1 MTKNAIRIAALL
13 CALACLFV
21 RATRA
26 DVRGLVNDSKIT
38 WSGSPTVIYLND
50 DGTTASAAAY
60 KHLVLKFTDTST
72 AGSLTIGDT
81 VRASARVLVVGGGGA
96 GGTSKT
102 TTYGCGGGGG
112 AGGLIETNLTLVGDT
127 YAIAVGAGGQMY
139 TGGADVAVGENG
151 TASSFAAVT
160 AKGGG
165 GGGAQSV
172 GNDGASGGGGSS
184 SYNTSTSA
192 KQNNDGGVGESGQG
206 HNGGAGKTNK
216 YGGGGGGAGDDG
228 GNTSGADG
236 PGEGGIGIASDILLD
251 ELGQAIYYAGGGSGG
266 SGVADM
272 TSNAGKGGGGRGAG
286 KGDSKAGNGT
296 DGLGGGGGGGGN
308 VSVGG
313 KGGDGV
319 VIVRI
324 TDANEVKVDVPVI
337 NDLTYTG
344 NNISISWGNVYEY
357 VSGTTN
363 ATVVDNYSFFVRPAT
378 DCEWKDNGGS
388 EAREVP
394 WKIVQLKL
402 DMPTVATDLVYGGT
416 NQVGVVIG
424 AEAAKYCELSS
435 GSATNAT
442 NAGVYNYTISIK
454 SEHVGNVVWDDDST
468 EAKGSW
474 TIAQIVVTRPMP
486 NTGLAYDGTEKQGF
500 SSLDYAR
507 YKLTA
512 GETNATAGG
521 SHPFTFKLLGN
532 DDAENYVWD
541 TNPRSAEPYS
551 GEWTIAPAANAVT
564 VSMDGWRL
572 NTTPNEPTIMATWGS
587 NTVHYAYGLG
597 ENAGDITDWVDS
609 TSLINTDGVW
619 TVMAMIDA
627 TANWNGATNT
637 AQFTIWDDPI
647 KLFRDSVDIKIAGA
661 TETLTNFPALVR
673 ISEKRLVGFLYSR
686 AGSDGSNLVFLDGD
700 NSLPHEVDTWSPSGE
715 SLVWVLIP
723 ELPPEGKTITMA
735 WNLKEGRTPPKNDPK
750 QVWNDNYVGVWHMN
764 ASGKTIA
771 DTTGHNNGTLSGS
784 ATTASGKIG
793 SAASYPTSGA
803 YITCGTTQPNSELVA
818 GFTVAG
824 WINSQSYSGRK
835 DLFGKNAFIAIRTES
850 GASSL
855 TVTTPSIKDHTVS
868 TSLPAAG
875 SWFHYALTFVPGT
888 SGLNFYINGNLV
900 NTQDASNL
908 GNQTAAGEMWL
919 GKSQFNYYFTGL
931 LDEYRL
937 SKTIR
942 SKGWIEAEY
951 ATVADEGF
959 SSQASA
965 VVRDGVKLNY
975 WLVEP
980 AMDKTLWD
988 AKDTPGVVT
997 NLEKVALAF
1006 GGVSNV
1012 VYSVYDPTQTFEST
1026 TNITEAGYYRI
1037 VFLPTET
1044 EGYEPISYAIDIH
1057 VVKSQPYTNI
1067 GGTNG
1072 DSGRILLM
1080 NRDRNSACPIEN
1092 QSDDVTG
1099 KGRPTF
1105 WQFINKDGSGLP
1117 YNLRAGTET
1126 ILWKSQYSEKL
1137 WHLINCRHGNTNPQ
1151 GAKGVKDINGNV
1163 IPATY
1168 TKTPE
1173 LLDDKQNYLPYST
1186 SSYDVSDED
1195 TRANPSTA
1203 GQIVMRNMGDTNDV
1217 SACAVV
1223 YSSCFTNGIGT
1234 IYFDAVN
1241 GWCRPTEDYDSY
1253 KLVVEIATNTIDK
1266 LHPPT
1271 DEYSDIIT
1279 TTTNFVPS
1287 AVDAEVLIPEVTTVT
1302 NQYANLEW
1310 IAVTNMIPFKRDGTS
1325 NFVRESAT
1333 NELRLAVTTGGTMD
1347 NFYRVVVPLDISDP
1361 IRFRIRRVSYDVN
1374 YSEDTSSFIL
1384 LDNVI
1389 ASIPAMRGD
1398 LVSAGHRSE
1407 EKRSAQVLG
1416 WELAT
1421 SVPYPSIGDDEI
1433 TGYAKPVF
1441 TLNVGDGTTP
1451 DTNKF
1456 FASATMHYCWRYL
1469 NQTNDVW
1476 KSVELDPDDGFK
1488 SYSALDLP
1496 VPLRAGDVEYWFEY
1510 WSQAPFYKYVDYSG
1524 ASNAAIDYTEDR
1536 GILTNKLNAA
1546 GLESCGTD
1554 WFFRV
1559 RDGKSDY
1566 SGFDIV
1572 YRRGESAA
1580 PARAH
1585 MSLVSDHVWRGF
1597 VQTMTNQV
1605 GQISYRVEAL
1615 DRQTEPFAEYS
1626 PSTNYLYCTTENP
1639 TLPVSDALYDG
1650 TDESWSTL
1658 TLDAATGYVMFQI
1671 DDSASPMALTI
1682 VHADYQNF
1690 NAWSD
1695 AFGSIFVGNSTE
1707 DAAKSGTSPKKREFV
1722 QDFDTWNAM
1731 PATDVDW
1738 QFSHFPDI
1746 RYMLDRTAYEP
1757 FASDSDS
1764 FWSVGPGMWVSKMY
1778 KNDTDGSGVALQME
1792 GCGKGYLQ
1800 FIDKDAAPRGIES
1813 IKFNARLGQFVRLE
1827 DFSYYW
1833 GDNISA
1839 MQNYTFITRSAFD
1852 CKSNRFRGNA
1862 SLSLIAN
1869 YVPTKGCYEARFEW
1883 IGTALKDNVNNN
1895 RGQRLCLYRW
1905 NVNGSTGKTAST
1917 LIAAWTNNVAI
1928 PNGVDGFKVGN
1939 KYLPYFIS
1947 VSNATDRVYVM
1958 TGVRLKKAN
1967 NNNDNTV
1974 GIALNQQPWDS
1985 GNDGANWYGIC
1996 YIDNTANRLK
2006 KGTYGVLS
2014 ANCEGV
2020 FAKPQIATGVLPLPE
2035 TPSAGQS
2042 KPFTNKPLNISSLFA
2057 STDTYKSCVDD
2068 FKGDEPNWFIKPGR
2082 MATTN
2087 STTDVDL
2094 NAIWSSAPAQK
2105 LQIYFGTAGRADW
2118 DKPAWEG
2125 DLDGFGDKS
2134 FNLSFYTNA
2143 NCSVKFAVA
2152 GDFDDVRTD
2161 VVIDS
2166 VSIRQ
2171 WRGDNY
2177 TNVGRDIVPDWI
2189 DPYEDSTTNPG
2200 YGMTNWIFT
2209 SAWTT
2214 NTVSGSGSNVKTN
2227 GMILLSAKR
2236 TQSGAVSSIR
2246 SPLMDGYDMG
2256 QQNYRGIGLGMVSY
2270 NYENAQKNARLL
2282 VQIATNKVDRS
2293 RLKDLDAL
2301 ASGSWTT
2308 IATNDFSKMT
2318 DAERKSGNISTYIGL
2333 HGVKGL
2339 MRIVVDPALV
2349 DEVAG
2354 KTDPSEF
2361 GEVFVSKVVCR
2372 DEPPL
2377 DSGCW
2382 WGWNLR
2388 TVGTIAGRDEE
2399 KKMFLPDFAL
2409 DPVDVGMSLALN
2421 NSVTAD
2427 VDEEDK
2433 ETYKQNV
2440 PFVQTPT
2447 FTSNIVGEVA
2457 FKARKYDVNKS
2468 QPASVTLYGMDTS
2481 SGTERWVSIT
2491 NFVVTANTY
2500 EPFSYKTDPGSNYA
2514 AFRLG
2519 VSGVKDVSGSGLV
2532 VPVEYD
2538 DPVRVLIDEVFV
2550 CEAVR
2555 ARMAFRNVGAFRS
2568 KLSETG
2574 YVPNVPSA
2582 AEQPLCNEGWGVQ
2595 CEVFAAQLENEID
2608 TTRPPAVILHWFEGD
2623 SPWGFGSWKD
2633 KTVREGHHQAPLA
2646 PATGTNLIYR
2656 SSYQTASDAVI
2667 PMSTVPGTIIQYM
2680 LEVRYYQVG
2689 STTAV
2694 TNWLAAGSRS
2704 EGWER
2709 PSWYRG
2715 VDYNAD
2721 LGGNRIDRFA
2731 AYNILDTVPPGWA
2744 WINEVNI
2751 YGLYN
2756 DEWDND
2762 EDDAQFVEI
2771 AVPVESD
2778 ITGWK
2783 VRLLGANTEDKSGTI
2798 VTNIIA
2804 EFGTSELPGAKPGNI
2819 GEASRMVFR
2828 VIACPKAMT
2837 SGTLKTSDGT
2847 LDATWDFS
2855 QNYTDTFMRNGR
2867 IMEVDPFGIQLV
2879 RPSNIVEHEITCI
2892 GTNFYGSMV
2901 GYEQYYSPTNTVEY
2915 FRKHMRDSGMF
2926 YAGEDCGNRNAAGNF
2941 RSLGVF
2947 TGNGATSNEWNNTMK
2962 RTPGHINEEQTINS
2976 DLRPTPNGES
2986 ILVFCSLDPTVGHIR
3001 QTVGDAVETNTT
3013 QTIYLKR
3020 GSDNGTNIV
3029 YTVDQWYELASVTTN
3044 GQFASFTS
3052 LAEPRKYV
3060 VTVGVGASN
3069 NVSVIASAKVEDRL
3083 QRDFGLTDDNRYTTA
3098 ILDWLTQGTDLYGN
3112 KWPNG
3117 DSGEI
3122 FLADFIRPDNSVITN
3137 LNLTQM
3143 YWLDMDPTI
3152 GNLALKG
3159 YVSDG
3164 PSLIGMAS
3172 QGGTGYSNLRF
3183 NVFMQITNRA
3193 SGAAWAPYA
3202 LRGLEPGMS
3211 SFGYTNRN
3219 TASGWKSAT
3228 FKMVGFILNEH
3239 TGIYSRD
3246 NWVPLRWFV
3255 FTPESF
3261 RKPGSAKPFTCTIDI
3276 VDPFSKSSPAWTAGW
3291 YDWAQ
3296 EHGKPQDF
3304 YFWCLDE
3311 RLEPISVE
3319 VLKEENPCE

>member
-1 MTKNAIRIAALL
+1 
-13 CALACLFV
+13 
-21 RATRA
+21 
-26 DVRGLVNDSKIT
+26 
-38 WSGSPTVIYLND
+38 
-50 DGTTASAAAY
+50 
-60 KHLVLKFTDTST
+60 
-72 AGSLTIGDT
+72 
-81 VRASARVLVVGGGGA
+81 
-96 GGTSKT
+96 
-102 TTYGCGGGGG
+102 
-112 AGGLIETNLTLVGDT
+112 
-127 YAIAVGAGGQMY
+127 
-139 TGGADVAVGENG
+139 
-151 TASSFAAVT
+151 
-160 AKGGG
+160 
-165 GGGAQSV
+165 
-172 GNDGASGGGGSS
+172 
-184 SYNTSTSA
+184 
-192 KQNNDGGVGESGQG
+192 
-206 HNGGAGKTNK
+206 
-216 YGGGGGGAGDDG
+216 
-228 GNTSGADG
+228 
-236 PGEGGIGIASDILLD
+236 
-251 ELGQAIYYAGGGSGG
+251 
-266 SGVADM
+266 
-272 TSNAGKGGGGRGAG
+272 
-286 KGDSKAGNGT
+286 
-296 DGLGGGGGGGGN
+296 
-308 VSVGG
+308 
-313 KGGDGV
+313 
-319 VIVRI
+319 
-324 TDANEVKVDVPVI
+324 
-337 NDLTYTG
+337 
-344 NNISISWGNVYEY
+344 
-357 VSGTTN
+357 
-363 ATVVDNYSFFVRPAT
+363 
-378 DCEWKDNGGS
+378 
-388 EAREVP
+388 
-394 WKIVQLKL
+394 
-402 DMPTVATDLVYGGT
+402 
-416 NQVGVVIG
+416 
-424 AEAAKYCELSS
+424 
-435 GSATNAT
+435 
-442 NAGVYNYTISIK
+442 
-454 SEHVGNVVWDDDST
+454 
-468 EAKGSW
+468 
-474 TIAQIVVTRPMP
+474 
-486 NTGLAYDGTEKQGF
+486 
-500 SSLDYAR
+500 
-507 YKLTA
+507 
-512 GETNATAGG
+512 
-521 SHPFTFKLLGN
+521 
-532 DDAENYVWD
+532 
-541 TNPRSAEPYS
+541 
-551 GEWTIAPAANAVT
+551 
-564 VSMDGWRL
+564 MDGWRID
-572 NTTPNEPTIMATWGS
+572 TAPNKPTITATWGS

-597 ENAGDITDWVDS
+597 ENVGDITDWVDS

-619 TVMAMIDA
+619 TVMAMIPPS
-627 TANWNGATNT
+627 ANWDGATNT
-637 AQFTIWDDPI
+637 SQFVIWDDPI

-673 ISEKRLVGFLYSR
+673 ISEERFVGFLYSR
-686 AGSDGSNLVFLDGD
+686 AGSDGSNLIFLDGD
-700 NSLPHEVDTWSPSGE
+700 NSLPHEVDTWNPSGE

-723 ELPPEGKTITMA
+723 ELPPGGKTITMA
-735 WNLKEGRTPPKNDPK
+735 WNLKEGRTPPENDPK
-750 QVWNDNYVGVWHMN
+750 KVWSGYVGVWHMTGAN
-764 ASGKTIA
+764 DSAAGAST
-771 DTTGHNNGTLSGS
+771 GTLGNK
-784 ATTASGKIG
+784 TTAVDGILGGALFAKQQGEPLILVQASEAVNSVTGGAFTVSFYTKYNATSHG
-793 SAASYPTSGA
+793 SAAQYLFSRRSVLGDAGYALCINGGLTSSATQFIDCFGA
-803 YITCGTTQPNSELVA
+803 A
-818 GFTVAG
+818 
-824 WINSQSYSGRK
+824 SGRYSINDAK
-835 DLFGKNAFIAIRTES
+835 PMTKS
-850 GASSL
+850 GSD
-855 TVTTPSIKDHTVS
+855 VWVRNDVVY
-868 TSLPAAG
+868 TSNRLY
-875 SWFHYALTFVPGT
+875 W
-888 SGLNFYINGNLV
+888 YINGEELYW
-900 NTQDASNL
+900 TKDMSAGFSN
-908 GNQTAAGEMWL
+908 GT
-919 GKSQFNYYFTGL
+919 TGL
-931 LDEYRL
+931 LGIGGLAKAGSDSNINGAMDEFRIH
-937 SKTIR
+937 SGTPDVSRIA
-942 SKGWIEAEY
+942 AEY

-965 VVRDGVKLNY
+965 VVRDGLKLNY

-980 AMDKTLWD
+980 AMDKTSWD
-988 AKDTPGVVT
+988 AKDSPGVVT
-997 NLEKVALAF
+997 NLEDVALAF
-1006 GGVSNV
+1006 GGVSNI
-1012 VYSVYDPTQTFEST
+1012 VYSVNDPTQTFEST

-1072 DSGRILLM
+1072 DSGRVLLM
-1080 NRDRNSACPIEN
+1080 NRDKNSDCPIEN
-1092 QSDDVTG
+1092 QSDDITDSG
-1099 KGRPTF
+1099 YPTF
-1105 WQFINKDGSGLP
+1105 WQFVNNDGSGLP
-1117 YNLRAGTET
+1117 YNLRTGTET
-1126 ILWKSQYSEKL
+1126 ILWKTQYSEKL
-1137 WHLINCRHGNTNPQ
+1137 WHLVNCRHGNTNPQ
-1151 GAKGVKDINGNV
+1151 GAKGVKDVNDNV

-1168 TKTPE
+1168 TKTPT
-1173 LLDDKQNYLPYST
+1173 LLEGTQNYLPYST
-1186 SSYDVSDED
+1186 SSYDVADED
-1195 TRANPSTA
+1195 TKANPSTA

-1217 SACAVV
+1217 SACAIV

-1241 GWCRPTEDYDSY
+1241 GWCRPTEEDYDNY

-1271 DEYSDIIT
+1271 DEYSDIIIK
-1279 TTTNFVPS
+1279 TTNFVAS
-1287 AVDAEVLIPEVTTVT
+1287 AVNPEELIMEVTTVT

-1310 IAVTNMIPFKRDGTS
+1310 VAVTNIIPFKRDGTP
-1325 NFVRESAT
+1325 NFVREPAT

-1361 IRFRIRRVSYDVN
+1361 IRFRIRRISHDANYAEDV
-1374 YSEDTSSFIL
+1374 SSFIL
-1384 LDNVI
+1384 LDNII

-1421 SVPYPSIGDDEI
+1421 SVPYPSVGDDDI

-1441 TLNVGDGTTP
+1441 TLNAGDGSTP

-1456 FASATMHYCWRYL
+1456 FASATMHYRWRYL

-1476 KSVELDPDDGFK
+1476 KTVDLDPTDGFK

-1524 ASNAAIDYTEDR
+1524 ASNAEIDYTEDR
-1536 GILTNKLNAA
+1536 GVLTNKLNAA
-1546 GLESCGTD
+1546 GLESCGSD

-1566 SGFDIV
+1566 SGFDII

-1580 PARAH
+1580 PERAH
-1585 MSLVSDHVWRGF
+1585 MALVGDHVWRGF

-1626 PSTNYLYCTTENP
+1626 PSTNYLYCTTANP
-1639 TLPVSDALYDG
+1639 PLPVSDALHEG

-1658 TLDAATGYVMFQI
+1658 TLDATTGYVMFQI

-1695 AFGSIFVGNSTE
+1695 AFGTVFVGNSTE
-1707 DAAKSGTSPKKREFV
+1707 DASKSGTSPKKREFV

-1746 RYMLDRTAYEP
+1746 RYMLGRTAYEP
-1757 FASDSDS
+1757 FAADSDNY
-1764 FWSVGPGMWVSKMY
+1764 WSVGPGMWVSKLY
-1778 KNDTDGSGVALQME
+1778 KNDTDNSGVALQME

-1839 MQNYTFITRSAFD
+1839 MQNYTFVTRSAFD
-1852 CKSNRFRGNA
+1852 CKSNKFRGNA
-1862 SLSLIAN
+1862 SLSLVAN
-1869 YVPTKGCYEARFEW
+1869 YVPNRGCYEARFEW

-1895 RGQRLCLYRW
+1895 KGQRLCLYRW

-1947 VSNATDRVYVM
+1947 VSNANDRVYVM
-1958 TGVRLKKAN
+1958 TGVRLKKPN
-1967 NNNDNTV
+1967 SGNDNDV
-1974 GIALNQQPWDS
+1974 YIALNAHPWDS
-1985 GNDGANWYGIC
+1985 GKDSANWYGIC
-1996 YIDNTANRLK
+1996 YVDNTANRLK

-2020 FAKPQIATGVLPLPE
+2020 FAKPQISSNVLPP
-2035 TPSAGQS
+2035 PDAPAVGQF
-2042 KPFTNKPLNISSLFA
+2042 KRFEKWTLNISSLFPDPD
-2057 STDTYKSCVDD
+2057 THNTYKSCVDD
-2068 FKGDEPNWFIKPGR
+2068 FKGDEPNWYIKPGR
-2082 MATTN
+2082 MSTTN
-2087 STTDVDL
+2087 STTEADL
-2094 NAIWSSAPAQK
+2094 NAILSSAPAQK

-2118 DKPAWEG
+2118 DKPVWEG
-2125 DLDGFGDKS
+2125 DLDGYGDKS
-2134 FNLSFYTNA
+2134 FNLPFYTNA

-2189 DPYEDSTTNPG
+2189 DPYEDSGANPG

-2214 NTVSGSGSNVKTN
+2214 NTVSGSGANVKTN

-2246 SPLMDGYDMG
+2246 SPLMDGYD
-2256 QQNYRGIGLGMVSY
+2256 NFRGIGLGMISY

-2282 VQIATNKVDRS
+2282 VQIATNKVDRA
-2293 RLKDLDAL
+2293 RLRDLDAP
-2301 ASGSWTT
+2301 APGSWTT

-2354 KTDPSEF
+2354 KTDTSAF

-2388 TVGTIAGRDEE
+2388 TVGTVAGRDEE
-2399 KKMFLPDFAL
+2399 KRMFLPDFAL

-2457 FKARKYDVNKS
+2457 FKARKYDANRS

-2481 SGTERWVSIT
+2481 GMTEQWVAIT
-2491 NFVVTANTY
+2491 NFIVSASTY
-2500 EPFSYKTDPGSNYA
+2500 ESFAYKTDPGSNYA

-2519 VSGVKDVSGSGLV
+2519 VSGVKGVSGSGLV

-2574 YVPNVPSA
+2574 YVPDVPSA

-2608 TTRPPAVILHWFEGD
+2608 TSRKPAVILHWFEGD

-2633 KTVREGHHQAPLA
+2633 KTAREGHHQAPLA

-2656 SSYQTASDAVI
+2656 SSYQTAPDAVI

-2680 LEVRYYQVG
+2680 LEVRYYQIG
-2689 STTAV
+2689 SSTTV
-2694 TNWLAAGSRS
+2694 TNWLAAGTRS

-2715 VDYNAD
+2715 IDYNAD
-2721 LGGNRIDRFA
+2721 LGGNGKDRFA

-2751 YGLYN
+2751 HGTYD
-2756 DEWDND
+2756 DEWVNS
-2762 EDDAQFVEI
+2762 EENAQFVEI

-2778 ITGWK
+2778 ISGWK
-2783 VRLLGANTEDKSGTI
+2783 VRLLGANTEDSSGTI
-2798 VTNIIA
+2798 VTNVIA
-2804 EFGTSELPGAKPGNI
+2804 EFGTSELPGTKPGNL
-2819 GEASRMVFR
+2819 GEASSMVFR
-2828 VIACPKAMT
+2828 VIACPRAMV

-2855 QNYTDTFMRNGR
+2855 DNFTDTFMRSGR

-2915 FRKHMRDSGMF
+2915 FHKYMRDSGMF
-2926 YAGEDCGNRNAAGNF
+2926 YVGEDCADRNAAGKF

-2947 TGNGATSNEWNNTMK
+2947 SGNGATTNEWNNTMA
-2962 RTPGHINEEQTINS
+2962 RTPGRINEDQTINS

-2986 ILVFCSLDPTVGHIR
+2986 ILVFCSLDPVVGHIR
-3001 QTVGDAVETNTT
+3001 QTVGDAVETNAT

-3020 GSDNGTNIV
+3020 GSENGTNIV

-3044 GQFASFTS
+3044 GQFASFS
-3052 LAEPRKYV
+3052 PLAEPRKYV

-3069 NVSVIASAKVEDRL
+3069 NVSVVAAAKVEDRL
-3083 QRDFGLTDDNRYTTA
+3083 QRDFGLTGDNPYTPA
-3098 ILDWLTQGTDLYGN
+3098 ILDWLEKGTDLYGN
-3112 KWPNG
+3112 EWPNK
-3117 DSGEI
+3117 DSNDI
-3122 FLADFIRPDNSVITN
+3122 LLADFIRPDDSVITN

-3172 QGGTGYSNLRF
+3172 QGGSGYSNLRF
-3183 NVFMQITNRA
+3183 DVFMQITNRA

-3202 LRGLEPGMS
+3202 LRGLEPGLS

-3219 TASGWKSAT
+3219 TAAGWKSAT
-3228 FKMVGFILNEH
+3228 FKMVGFILTEH

>member
-1 MTKNAIRIAALL
+1 MTKNATRIAALL

-38 WSGSPTVIYLND
+38 WSGATPIYLNA
-50 DGTTASAAAY
+50 DGTTATAAAY
-60 KHLVLKFTDTST
+60 DHLVLKFTDTST

-96 GGTSKT
+96 GGTSKVT
-102 TTYGCGGGGG
+102 ATYGCGGGGG
-112 AGGLIETNLTLVGDT
+112 AGGFVEATQTLVGGT
-127 YAIAVGAGGQMY
+127 YPITVGAGGPMY
-139 TGGADVAVGENG
+139 TGTDDVAIGENG
-151 TASSFAAVT
+151 TASSFAEIT

-172 GNDGASGGGGSS
+172 GNNGASGGGGSYS
-184 SYNTSTSA
+184 SETR
-192 KQNNDGGVGESGQG
+192 
-206 HNGGAGKTNK
+206 NGGAGEAGQGNAGGNGEAAK
-216 YGGGGGGAGDDG
+216 YGAGGGGAGAAGNKASSAGPGKGGNGMASDIILDDG
-228 GNTSGADG
+228 GNS
-236 PGEGGIGIASDILLD
+236 IF
-251 ELGQAIYYAGGGSGG
+251 YAGGGAGG
-266 SGVADM
+266 SA
-272 TSNAGKGGGGRGAG
+272 NALKANGGKGGGGNGAIG
-286 KGDSKAGNGT
+286 GASSVEAKPGT

-308 VSVGG
+308 VCVGG

-324 TDANEVKVDVPVI
+324 TDANEVKIVVPTI
-337 NDLTYTG
+337 NDFTYTG
-344 NNISISWGNVYEY
+344 DNISVSLGIAYEY
-357 VSGTTN
+357 VSGKTN
-363 ATVVDNYSFFVRPAT
+363 ETAVGNYSFFVKPAT
-378 DCEWKDNGGS
+378 NFEWKDNGGS

-402 DMPTVATDLVYGGT
+402 DMPTVATDLVYGET

-424 AEAAKYCELSS
+424 ADAAKYCELSS
-435 GSATNAT
+435 GSETNAT
-442 NAGVYNYTISIK
+442 NAGVYNYKISIK
-454 SEHVGNVVWDDDST
+454 SEHVGNVVWADDST

-486 NTGLAYDGTEKQGF
+486 NTGLIYDGNEKQGF

-541 TNPRSAEPYS
+541 TGSADPYEGTWTIDAAANSITALSLKGWRICAEPEVNTPFVDAVW
-551 GEWTIAPAANAVT
+551 GEETVQYEYGFGATESAVT
-564 VSMDGWRL
+564 EWL
-572 NTTPNEPTIMATWGS
+572 TNPTNIAEAGTWIVRATIPANDNWAS
-587 NTVHYAYGLG
+587 
-597 ENAGDITDWVDS
+597 
-609 TSLINTDGVW
+609 
-619 TVMAMIDA
+619 A
-627 TANWNGATNT
+627 TKIAT
-637 AQFTIWDDPI
+637 FEMWDDPG
-647 KLFRDSVDIKIAGA
+647 KLYDYHVDIFVKGGSVPLA
-661 TETLTNFPALVR
+661 NFPVPVR
-673 ISEKRLVGFLYSR
+673 ISEARIGGFKYKHADSK
-686 AGSDGSNLVFLDGD
+686 GQQLVFIDTDG
-700 NSLPHEVDTWSPSGE
+700 NILPYEVDTWDTAGE
-715 SLVWVLIP
+715 SLVWVGLAT
-723 ELPPEGKTITMA
+723 LPTTGMKITMF
-735 WNLKEGRTPPKNDPK
+735 WGLGDGKEPFEYTPKA
-750 QVWNDNYVGVWHMN
+750 VWDANFVGIWHMN
-764 ASGKTIA
+764 ASGTTGKTVA
-771 DTTGHNNGTLSGS
+771 DTTGRSDGTLVGS
-784 ATTASGKIG
+784 ATSQAGLLGK
-793 SAASYPTSGA
+793 SVSLPSPNPSSW
-803 YITCGTTQPNSELVA
+803 ITCGTKQPNSELA
-818 GFTVAG
+818 EGFTVEG
-824 WINSQSYSGRK
+824 WANASNYSSRHAM
-835 DLFGKNAFIAIRTES
+835 FGKKQFISVRTES
-850 GASSL
+850 KTQIA
-855 TVTTPSIKDHTVS
+855 VTTIGKKDFYID
-868 TSLPAAG
+868 TSLPDAG
-875 SWFHYALTFVPGT
+875 NWFHYALTFRPNVAG
-888 SGLNFYINGNLV
+888 GLQFYINGALV
-900 NTQDASNL
+900 NE
-908 GNQTAAGEMWL
+908 QTTAVDKPGYNDPTSSSEMFI
-919 GKSQFNYYFTGL
+919 GRNEFSTDQYFHGL
-931 LDEYRL
+931 LDECRL

-942 SKGWIEAEY
+942 PGEWIAAEY
-951 ATVADEGF
+951 ESMFDESFALTNSPVYHGEKK
-959 SSQASA
+959 
-965 VVRDGVKLNY
+965 VNT
-975 WLVEP
+975 WLEVP
-980 AMDKTLWD
+980 ALDKTEWEE
-988 AKDTPGVVT
+988 KDTPGSFISKGKLLYGDVT
-997 NLEKVALAF
+997 NVI
-1006 GGVSNV
+1006 
-1012 VYSVYDPTQTFEST
+1012 YSVYTGETFAGLSAV
-1026 TNITEAGYYRI
+1026 TNFGLYRI
-1037 VFLPTET
+1037 DFLPTET

-1057 VVKSQPYTNI
+1057 VVKSQPYTKI

-1072 DSGRILLM
+1072 DSGRVLLM
-1080 NRDRNSACPIEN
+1080 NRDTNTQCPIN
-1092 QSDDVTG
+1092 YQGWDSKTKTQS
-1099 KGRPTF
+1099 TF
-1105 WQFINKDGSGLP
+1105 WEFVNTDGTDLP
-1117 YNLRAGTET
+1117 YNLQTGTECN
-1126 ILWKSQYSEKL
+1126 LWTKNYGERL
-1137 WHLINCRHGNTNPQ
+1137 WHLVDCRHGNTYPVF
-1151 GAKGVKDINGNV
+1151 ASGVNGVLDVNGNK
-1163 IPATY
+1163 IPATA
-1168 TKTPE
+1168 TKTVE
-1173 LLDDKQNYLPYST
+1173 LQPTQNYLPYSLT
-1186 SSYDVSDED
+1186 SYSIKASLL

-1203 GQIVMRNMGDTNDV
+1203 GQIVMRNMVDAT
-1217 SACAVV
+1217 V

-1271 DEYSDIIT
+1271 DEYSDIVIE
-1279 TTTNFVPS
+1279 TTNYVAS
-1287 AVDAEVLIPEVTTVT
+1287 ALNEEVLIPEVTTVT

-1310 IAVTNMIPFKRDGTS
+1310 IAVTSIIPFKRDGTP
-1325 NFVRESAT
+1325 NFIRESET

-1421 SVPYPSIGDDEI
+1421 SVPYPSIGDDDI

-1469 NQTNDVW
+1469 NQTNDGW
-1476 KSVELDPDDGFK
+1476 KAVNLNPDDGFK
-1488 SYSALDLP
+1488 SISALDLP
-1496 VPLRAGDVEYWFEY
+1496 EPLPAGDVEYWFEY
-1510 WSQAPFYKYVDYSG
+1510 RSQAPYYKYVDYSG

-1546 GLESCGTD
+1546 SLESCGTD

-1639 TLPVSDALYDG
+1639 SLPVSDALYDG

-1852 CKSNRFRGNA
+1852 CKSNKFRGNA

-1958 TGVRLKKAN
+1958 TGVRLKKAS
-1967 NNNDNTV
+1967 NNNDNSV

-1985 GNDGANWYGIC
+1985 GNDSANWYGIC
-1996 YIDNTANRLK
+1996 YVDNTANRIK

-2020 FAKPQIATGVLPLPE
+2020 FAKPQISSGVLPLPE
-2035 TPSAGQS
+2035 TTSAGQF
-2042 KPFTNKPLNISSLFA
+2042 KRFEKKTMDISSLFA
-2057 STDTYKSCVDD
+2057 STDMYKSCVDD
-2068 FKGDEPNWFIKPGR
+2068 FKGDDPNWYIKPGR
-2082 MATTN
+2082 MSTTN

-2094 NAIWSSAPAQK
+2094 NAIRNAATAQK

-2125 DLDGFGDKS
+2125 DLDGFGDKE

-2270 NYENAQKNARLL
+2270 NYENAQKNARLI

-2301 ASGSWTT
+2301 APGSWTP

-2339 MRIVVDPALV
+2339 VRIVVDPALV

-2500 EPFSYKTDPGSNYA
+2500 ESFSYKTDPGSNYA

-2608 TTRPPAVILHWFEGD
+2608 MTRKPAVILHWFEGD

-2915 FRKHMRDSGMF
+2915 FRKYMRDSAMF
-2926 YAGEDCGNRNAAGNF
+2926 YVGEDCGNRNAAGKF
-2941 RSLGVF
+2941 RSIGVF
-2947 TGNGATSNEWNNTMK
+2947 SGNGATTNEWNNTMM
-2962 RTPGHINEEQTINS
+2962 RTPGRINVDQTINS

-3001 QTVGDAVETNTT
+3001 QTVGDAIETNTT

-3044 GQFASFTS
+3044 GQFASFSS

-3083 QRDFGLTDDNRYTTA
+3083 QRDFGLTDDNRYTPA
-3098 ILDWLTQGTDLYGN
+3098 ILDWLEKGTDLYGN
-3112 KWPNG
+3112 AWPNK
-3117 DSGEI
+3117 DSNDI
-3122 FLADFIRPDNSVITN
+3122 FLADFIRPDDSVITN

-3164 PSLIGMAS
+3164 PSIVGMAA

-3183 NVFMQITNRA
+3183 DVFMQITNRA
-3193 SGAAWAPYA
+3193 SGDAWAPYA
-3202 LRGLEPGMS
+3202 LRGLEPGLS
-3211 SFGYTNRN
+3211 SFGYTNMN
-3219 TASGWKSAT
+3219 TATGWKSAT
-3228 FKMVGFILNEH
+3228 FKMVGFILTEH
-3239 TGIYSRD
+3239 TGIHSRD